1 MNPELLSSAAFP
13 GAPPSPRQKSERPSP
28 HDSSR
33 QGGVEHSPS
42 QSEVL
47 IIGGGLA
54 GTAAAITL
62 ARAGRSVTLVER
74 EPLPVHKVCGEFLST
89 EALTDLRTLGVD
101 VSDLGAVPI
110 TRVRLASNAAA
121 HAAPLPFTAMSLTRR
136 NLDTVM
142 LRTAEL
148 AGVNVLRGRGVEHHA
163 PTSKGWQAQLRA
175 GDPGN
180 GDTLTA
186 QHLMIATG
194 KHDLRGEPRPEGKQN
209 DLIAFKMYFRLQ
221 PAQQGALQSAVELL
235 LYRGGYAGL
244 QLVEDGIANLCCLI
258 QRDRFT
264 AIGKTWPNLLAAMQS
279 DCPHLAAR
287 LKLAVPLLE
296 RPLAIT
302 GIPYGY
308 VREQSADHAWHLGD
322 QAAVIPSF
330 TGDGMSIALHS
341 GRLAAE
347 MFLAGRTPEQYQRRL
362 SRELRTQVRLST
374 WISQGMLHRP
384 TRSAFEL
391 ALRVW
396 PGALRLIARQTRL
409 SPAIS

>member
-1 MNPELLSSAAFP
+1 
-13 GAPPSPRQKSERPSP
+13 
-28 HDSSR
+28 
-33 QGGVEHSPS
+33 
-42 QSEVL
+42 L

-62 ARAGRSVTLVER
+62 ARARRSVTLIER

-101 VSDLGAVPI
+101 VNDLGAVPI
-110 TRVRLASNAAA
+110 TRVRLASHSSA

-148 AGVNVLRGRGVEHHA
+148 SGVNVLRGRSVERHA
-163 PTSKGWQAQLRA
+163 HTPQGWTAQLR
-175 GDPGN
+175 D
-180 GDTLTA
+180 GDTLTT
-186 QHLMIATG
+186 QHLMVATG
-194 KHDLRGEPRPEGKQN
+194 KHDLRGEPRPEGTQG
-209 DLIAFKMYFRLQ
+209 DLIAFKMYFRLAQ
-221 PAQQGALQSAVELL
+221 AQQAALHSSVELL

-264 AIGKTWPNLLAAMQS
+264 ALGKSWPNLLAAMQN
-279 DCPHLAAR
+279 DCPHLAQR
-287 LKLAVPLLE
+287 LTLAVPLLE

-308 VREQSADHAWHLGD
+308 VREQAADHAWHLGD

-347 MFLAGRTPEQYQRRL
+347 MFLAGKTPAQYQSRL
-362 SRELRTQVRLST
+362 HRELRAQVRFST
-374 WISQGMLHRP
+374 RISRGMLHRP

-391 ALRVW
+391 ALRLW

-409 SPAIS
+409 SPAIV